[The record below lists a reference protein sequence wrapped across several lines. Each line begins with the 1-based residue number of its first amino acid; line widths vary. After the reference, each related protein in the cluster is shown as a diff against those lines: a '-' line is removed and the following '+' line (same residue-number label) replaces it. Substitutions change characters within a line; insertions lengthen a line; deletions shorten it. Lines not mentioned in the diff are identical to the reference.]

1 MKKLVVIDDDPID
14 HFLIKHMLRGN
25 EFFDT
30 TTYTLY
36 GSLIL
41 DYIEEN
47 SDQPEKLPD
56 VILLDLNM
64 PMFTGWDFLERMQAI
79 SQSVKKNIKV
89 YVLTSSVRIEDTE
102 QIGDQQAAEPEY
114 HRADHTETLRRLSGP
129 FDQFFFFW
137 FCYNCR
143 FVFFLL
149 TVFAEVDKKH
159 AAQYNHQAADLNDG
173 DMFAR
178 EDYA

>member
-30 TTYTLY
+30 TTYTSY

-47 SDQPEKLPD
+47 SDKPEKLPD

-64 PMFTGWDFLERMQAI
+64 PMFTGWDFLERMQSI
-79 SQSVKKNIKV
+79 SPNVKKNIKV
-89 YVLTSSVRIEDTE
+89 HVLTSSVRMEDTE
-102 QIGDQQAAEPEY
+102 HAEQY
-114 HRADHTETLRRLSGP
+114 P
-129 FDQFFFFW
+129 FV
-137 FCYNCR
+137 R
-143 FVFFLL
+143 SVIS
-149 TVFAEVDKKH
+149 KP
-159 AAQYNHQAADLNDG
+159 LNPSTIEKITQ
-173 DMFAR
+173 R
-178 EDYA
+178 HYVE